1 MNFEVILFHFY
12 NNILYFIVYKGFGLI
27 ICSYICEQT
36 KFVIKKVGEKSP
48 NKKYRR
54 NFLLLLHRIRYQV
67 CTDPAPLE
75 ACQVCNL
82 LHQLDF

>member
-27 ICSYICEQT
+27 IYSYICEQS

-54 NFLLLLHRIRYQV
+54 NFLLLHHHIQYQE
-67 CTDPAPLE
+67 CIDPFPSE
-75 ACQVCNL
+75 ACQEYNP
-82 LHQLDF
+82 LHRLDF

>member
-12 NNILYFIVYKGFGLI
+12 NNILYFIVYKGFGFI
-27 ICSYICEQT
+27 FCSYSCEQS

-54 NFLLLLHRIRYQV
+54 NFFLLLHRIRYQV

-75 ACQVCNL
+75 ACQECNP
-82 LHQLDF
+82 LHRLDF